1 MKRLFHRKS
10 IQPCGSAQHTK
21 RHKREQVAM
30 LGAAAMKRFEMVN
43 RLADTAADSVGNPAV
58 QDAALE
64 SHLLALREEFE
75 TLQRIGAKATEL
87 GELQLQ
93 MARTLVGLNR
103 GEEAW
108 PLGREALS
116 AFLAAEQIE
125 SAADCCDV
133 LFRAEQPQSLSA
145 LGQGIWL
152 AVTYPIDPELSIEL
166 LSHIVDETPD
176 NADGAAVAATTALFI
191 ADIRSRGHA
200 TREPHLLRL
209 PAARRRGTT
218 PQRDRLA
225 GGLRPLARPT
235 RTARTGEISGAAAQR
250 RRRAGARRLVVRPQ
264 PDAGQPTR
272 GQLRRWL
279 ARQYGRPT
287 EFGAV
292 GDLCVTAVH
301 AEGRRRAANSRNPP
315 P

>member
-1 MKRLFHRKS
+1 
-10 IQPCGSAQHTK
+10 
-21 RHKREQVAM
+21 
-30 LGAAAMKRFEMVN
+30 MKRFEMVN

-87 GELQLQ
+87 GELKLQ
-93 MARTLVGLNR
+93 MARALVGLSR

-166 LSHIVDETPD
+166 LSHVIDETPD

-191 ADIRSRGHA
+191 ADIRTEGAQHENLTFFASQ
-200 TREPHLLRL
+200 LLGDV
-209 PAARRRGTT
+209 ARRHSGIDS
-218 PQRDRLA
+218 QEAFDLWRDRLE
-225 GGLRPLARPT
+225 LREPEKFLV
-235 RTARTGEISGAAAQR
+235 
-250 RRRAGARRLVVRPQ
+250 RLRNVVDVLVQDDWWFDRNQMQASLPE
-264 PDAGQPTR
+264 AI
-272 GQLRRWL
+272 
-279 ARQYGRPT
+279 
-287 EFGAV
+287 
-292 GDLCVTAVH
+292 CVN
-301 AEGRRRAANSRNPP
+301 G
-315 P
+315 